1 MSLSRCIDIEIN
13 GVQYPFHFGMSTI
26 LKFLQQKKA
35 KASAIKA
42 INMLLS
48 EESDFMEQIEF
59 FSLALQ
65 VGCKLKDPAMKY
77 PGEVDIA
84 DHYLTI
90 LKAASDTV
98 MTNLTG
104 SEPADKATEPKE
116 I

>member
-35 KASAIKA
+35 KAPAIKA

-98 MTNLTG
+98 KAYITTEPTG
-104 SEPADKATEPKE
+104 QSTEPKE
-116 I
+116 S